1 MNQFFERMP
10 QVLLIDDD
18 QTMHLWANRQLSG
31 NFKLISA
38 FNGRDGIDA
47 FKEYFPDIVLVDI
60 DMPEIDGLAVCHAI
74 RNLPEGRNTPLLM
87 VTGNE
92 ESEKINSSFVA
103 GATDYV
109 LKPVNWKVLIHRLGY
124 LVKASNVLERLEKNE
139 VRLSKVQKMARLG
152 HWEWPVH
159 EQLMNW
165 SDEIYQI
172 FELNRDSFIPTYQLF
187 LDQINPIDRA
197 YVEESFDKAI
207 EEKSNLKIEFQILTG
222 QGGNRFV
229 GQQIEVVLNRQQQLV
244 ALIGTIQDIT
254 ERKEY
259 EFQVRQLAYYD
270 AITGLPNR
278 IYFLEML
285 SKTLELAK
293 RKSRHFAVLFL
304 DLDGFKVVNDL
315 YGHHVGDLLLKEISR
330 RLTDGLRNSDIATR
344 NLEQREQG
352 IGIARLGGDEIIILL
367 NELTHPEDAAIAA
380 KHIQELIT
388 EPLIIENQ
396 KIYPGVSI
404 GIAVYPED
412 GSDSETLLKNADVA
426 MYYAKK
432 LGKGNYQFFHDSMNV
447 KARKRQEMENHMK
460 QALANNELRLHYQ
473 PVVNALSGELVGMEA
488 LMRWDSPQ
496 LGFLAPDMFIPIA
509 EENGMILQFG
519 EWALRE
525 ICSRYKDLQE
535 IEKGGLTIA
544 LNLSAVQLKQTGFVA
559 MIKNL
564 IKEFDVNPAFMIFEI
579 AESVISSDAEKNLA
593 TLTELKNLGIQLTVD
608 DFGAGFSSLNFIKSF
623 PLDAIKIDRAY
634 VKDLPNNPD
643 HAAFVNAILTLAN
656 NLHLHSIAEGVETE
670 KQKEFLQINDCESI
684 QGFLLSQP
692 MPFEDLK
699 DFLRLYST
707 ETDANPF

>member
-1 MNQFFERMP
+1 MNQFSEKMP
-10 QVLLIDDD
+10 QVLLVDDD

-31 NFKLISA
+31 NFKVISA

-47 FKEYFPDIVLVDI
+47 FKDHCPDIVLVDI
-60 DMPEIDGLAVCHAI
+60 DMPELDGLAVCLAI

-92 ESEKINSSFVA
+92 ESEKISSSFVA

-124 LVKASNVLERLEKNE
+124 LVKASNVMERLEQNE

-152 HWEWPVH
+152 HWEWPVSNERMH
-159 EQLMNW
+159 W
-165 SDEIYQI
+165 SDEIYEI
-172 FELNRDSFIPTYQLF
+172 FELDRDNFIPSYQLF
-187 LDQINPIDRA
+187 LAQVNPMDRA
-197 YVEESFDKAI
+197 YVKEAFDKALD
-207 EEKSNLKIEFQILTG
+207 EKTNLKIEFQISTG
-222 QGGNRFV
+222 NGGKRFV
-229 GQQIEVVLNRQQQLV
+229 GQQIETVLNRQQQLI

-270 AITGLPNR
+270 TITGLPNR

-285 SKTLELAK
+285 TKTLELAK
-293 RKSRHFAVLFL
+293 RHSRHFAVLFL

-330 RLTDGLRNSDIATR
+330 RLTEGLRNSDIASR
-344 NLEQREQG
+344 NLNVRDQN

-367 NELTHPEDAAIAA
+367 SELTQPEDAGVAA
-380 KHIQELIT
+380 QHIQNLIT

-396 KIYPGVSI
+396 KIFPGVSI

-412 GSDSETLLKNADVA
+412 GDDSETLLKNADVA
-426 MYYAKK
+426 MYHAKK

-447 KARKRQEMENHMK
+447 KAKKRQEMENHMK
-460 QALANNELRLHYQ
+460 QALINQELRLHYQ

-496 LGFLAPDMFIPIA
+496 LGFLTPDKFISIA

-525 ICSRYKDLQE
+525 ICSRHKELKRMDM
-535 IEKGGLTIA
+535 GRLTIA
-544 LNLSAVQLKQTGFVA
+544 LNLSPVQLKQPGVVA
-559 MIKNL
+559 MIKKL
-564 IKEFDVNPAFMIFEI
+564 IKEFDVDPSFMVFEFTESII
-579 AESVISSDAEKNLA
+579 ANDTDKNLA
-593 TLTELKNLGIQLTVD
+593 TLRELKNLGIQLTID
-608 DFGAGFSSLNFIKSF
+608 DFGAGFSSLSYIKSF

-634 VKDLPNNPD
+634 VKDLPTNSD

-656 NLHLHSIAEGVETE
+656 NLRLHSIAEGVETE
-670 KQKEFLQINDCESI
+670 KQKEFLQINECESI
-684 QGFLLSQP
+684 QGFLFSKP

-699 DFLRLYST
+699 DFLMLYALTGNGQSG
-707 ETDANPF
+707 